1 MLNVNLIYYKYYNAK
16 TAKAI
21 APSKIP
27 FYDFTIVFGGELNYE
42 INGESVTV
50 REGDCILMPPQS
62 LRKRAFG
69 EKLTEY
75 VSFNFLTKDAVELPL
90 VTRNAVKNEIKH
102 IVYACNAYKD
112 PFEARANEIISGL
125 CVAAL
130 NAVAL
135 NAENGKFSE
144 ITAAVMAFIQKNYAK
159 PLSLKSICA
168 EIGYSP
174 TYSDGI
180 FRKDAGRPI
189 IDFLLETRIS
199 KAKELLIEN
208 SLSLCEIAERTGFN
222 DYNYFSRL
230 FKKRAGCSPVR
241 YRQKFNK
248 R

>member
-1 MLNVNLIYYKYYNAK
+1 
-16 TAKAI
+16 
-21 APSKIP
+21 
-27 FYDFTIVFGGELNYE
+27 
-42 INGESVTV
+42 
-50 REGDCILMPPQS
+50 
-62 LRKRAFG
+62 
-69 EKLTEY
+69 
-75 VSFNFLTKDAVELPL
+75 
-90 VTRNAVKNEIKH
+90 
-102 IVYACNAYKD
+102 
-112 PFEARANEIISGL
+112 
-125 CVAAL
+125 
-130 NAVAL
+130 
-135 NAENGKFSE
+135 
-144 ITAAVMAFIQKNYAK
+144 MAFIHKHYAK
-159 PLSLKSICA
+159 PLSLKSVCA